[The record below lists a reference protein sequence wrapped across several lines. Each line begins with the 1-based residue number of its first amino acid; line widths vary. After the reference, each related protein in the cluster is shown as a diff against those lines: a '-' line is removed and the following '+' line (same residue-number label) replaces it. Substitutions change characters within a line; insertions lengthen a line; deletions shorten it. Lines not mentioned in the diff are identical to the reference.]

1 MINMT
6 EWQNKK
12 NQTVCLPGDVGGVQP
27 SILTEGAQV
36 VTEEAR
42 EELGLWT

>member
-1 MINMT
+1 MT
-6 EWQNKK
+6 LPKQEKPDS
-12 NQTVCLPGDVGGVQP
+12 VSLPGDVGGVQP

>member
-1 MINMT
+1 MT
-6 EWQNKK
+6 VPKQTSK
-12 NQTVCLPGDVGGVQP
+12 NETVNLPGDVGGVQP